1 MIQLVSGS
9 ILLLLGAV
17 LLIRGFRSSRQE
29 GAGPQRGFLGR
40 FGTLMLG
47 LIAAFLGVA
56 LLLPARDATPTP
68 GVAPNPVDE
77 AVQEGGE

>member
-9 ILLLLGAV
+9 LLLLLGAA
-17 LLIRGFRSSRQE
+17 LLISGLRRSRRE
-29 GAGPQRGFLGR
+29 EAGAQRGFLGR
-40 FGTLMLG
+40 FGALMLG
-47 LIAAFLGVA
+47 LIMAFLGVA

-77 AVQEGGE
+77 AIQEGDE